1 MKRPILCLFA
11 MLAGMLLFPA
21 PMFPQAAKHSM
32 SGPSRTSA
40 RVRADV
46 PLELEEEIPIP
57 NVAGRIDHFTAD
69 VKRKRVIF
77 SALGNNS
84 IQVVDVFAGKN
95 INTITGVNEPQ
106 GVLYVPDVDKLFAAN
121 AGDGR
126 LNIYNG
132 GNYELE
138 KTVDFGADP
147 DNLRYDANAKQVL
160 VGYGEDETGAIGA
173 IDANTGERVREFKIG
188 FHPESFQF
196 ETKGPHIFVNV
207 PDAGNMV
214 MSVDRKTGE
223 IQKWP
228 LKGLR
233 GNYAMALNEA
243 DHRLYVVTRKVPMLV
258 VLDTETGKEI
268 TRLPAAGE
276 CDDVFFDESRKRIYV
291 IGGQGWISVYTQ
303 ADPDHYKLL
312 ANVPSTVGVRT
323 GYWFS
328 KRDRFY
334 VGVPAKGNE
343 PAQVW
348 TYEAED

>member
-1 MKRPILCLFA
+1 MKRLFSVRL
-11 MLAGMLLFPA
+11 MTIAGLLLSTAEGFC
-21 PMFPQAAKHSM
+21 QAAK
-32 SGPSRTSA
+32 PSASSTVRPSA

-69 VKRKRVIF
+69 IKRKRLIF

-95 INTITGVNEPQ
+95 INTITGLNEPQ
-106 GVLYVPDVDKLFAAN
+106 GVLYVADVDKLFAAN
-121 AGDGR
+121 AGDGK
-126 LNIYNG
+126 LNIYKG
-132 GNYELE
+132 DTYELE
-138 KTVDFGADP
+138 KNVDFGSDP

-160 VGYGEDETGAIGA
+160 VGYGEDETGAIGV
-173 IDANTGERVREFKIG
+173 IDANTSERVRDFKIG

-207 PDAGNMV
+207 PDAGNVV
-214 MSVDRKTGE
+214 MSIDRKTGE
-223 IQKWP
+223 IQRWP

-233 GNYAMALNEA
+233 GNYAMVLNEA
-243 DHRLYVVTRKVPMLV
+243 DHRLFVVTRKVPMLV
-258 VLDTETGKEI
+258 ALDTETGKEV
-268 TRLPAAGE
+268 TRLPTAGE
-276 CDDVFFDESRKRIYV
+276 CDDVFFDESRKRVYV
-291 IGGQGWISVYTQ
+291 IGGQGWISVYEQ
-303 ADPDHYKLL
+303 ADPEHYKLL
-312 ANVPSTVGVRT
+312 ANVSSTVGVRT
-323 GYWFS
+323 GYWFA